1 MKRLAYGLTAIAAM
15 SVIVTWATLP
25 ANAQFGGGGADD
37 LQGNPAQG
45 GVGGG
50 GLFGGGGFGG
60 AQGQNG
66 GMLETLATAVV
77 VSEDQARIAAYSSQ
91 LGQWSIQ
98 PLDVEK
104 GEQEPITPVL
114 GLNLVGVAVGKRV
127 YAYSAVTG
135 NWDELKIPVGDGKNL
150 AVGMEYI
157 KVVHGDFISM
167 FSAQSGNWAT
177 LDRKLA
183 KTVKWNSDKPPQ

>member
-1 MKRLAYGLTAIAAM
+1 MIE
-15 SVIVTWATLP
+15 
-25 ANAQFGGGGADD
+25 
-37 LQGNPAQG
+37 
-45 GVGGG
+45 
-50 GLFGGGGFGG
+50 
-60 AQGQNG
+60 
-66 GMLETLATAVV
+66 GMTTAVV
-77 VSEDQARIAAYSSQ
+77 VSEDKARIAAYSSQ

-104 GEQEPITPVL
+104 GEQEPILPIVSQNMV
-114 GLNLVGVAVGKRV
+114 GLTVGKRV

-135 NWDELKIPVGDGKNL
+135 NWDELKILVGDGKNL

-157 KVVHGDFISM
+157 TFIHGDFISM
-167 FSAQSGNWAT
+167 FSAQSGKWAT